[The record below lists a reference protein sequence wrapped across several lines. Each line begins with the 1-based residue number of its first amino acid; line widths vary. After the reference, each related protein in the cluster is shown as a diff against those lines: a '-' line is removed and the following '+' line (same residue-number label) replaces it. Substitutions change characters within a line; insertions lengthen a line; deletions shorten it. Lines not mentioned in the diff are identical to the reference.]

1 MGIQETATT
10 MNCKSF
16 LVMALLYVI
25 SVQAK
30 KANAG
35 SNTDHHDAYYRPD
48 TPGNCSRGFLWNE
61 SQQRCYWQWKIITGP
76 NTDNHDPYR
85 PDTPGN
91 CRRGFLWNKSQ
102 QRCYWQWKIIT
113 EEGGNEP
120 CDPFKCELTNFAVF
134 QREKGCVPIKKEGEC
149 CASEWDCSTWEER
162 LKHKD
167 KCFVVNEAHP
177 RGKLYKVWEEIPVL
191 FPEKQAV
198 CFCEKDPKSERYAMT
213 SCDHYDV
220 AYPPKY
226 GDVPCLVRNGC
237 REIGDDCI
245 CGKELE
251 KKYREEGCEHEGDK
265 YIWGDKIKSKE
276 HECLTRTCQKGWN
289 GTLAEPFCSI
299 STCGYTYYS
308 EVEKIKNCEP
318 IAQKRVCCSWRDD
331 DWKC

>member
-1 MGIQETATT
+1 MGTT

-48 TPGNCSRGFLWNE
+48 TPGNCRRGFLWNE
-61 SQQRCYWQWKIITGP
+61 
-76 NTDNHDPYR
+76 
-85 PDTPGN
+85 
-91 CRRGFLWNKSQ
+91 SQ

-226 GDVPCLVRNGC
+226 GDVPCL
-237 REIGDDCI
+237 
-245 CGKELE
+245 
-251 KKYREEGCEHEGDK
+251 
-265 YIWGDKIKSKE
+265 E
-276 HECLTRTCQKGWN
+276 HECLTCTCQKGWN

-318 IAQKRVCCSWRDD
+318 IAQKRVCCPWRDD